1 MEDFLKSVGIDKEGK
16 LRDGEYV
23 VQAENLLELSK
34 WYTILTQSDDLE
46 EDFNTSKVSANEVD
60 IHMLGE
66 MYDIALY
73 GDMDNDEYTLVV
85 TDAE

>member
-1 MEDFLKSVGIDKEGK
+1 
-16 LRDGEYV
+16 
-23 VQAENLLELSK
+23 
-34 WYTILTQSDDLE
+34 
-46 EDFNTSKVSANEVD
+46 
-60 IHMLGE
+60 MLGE